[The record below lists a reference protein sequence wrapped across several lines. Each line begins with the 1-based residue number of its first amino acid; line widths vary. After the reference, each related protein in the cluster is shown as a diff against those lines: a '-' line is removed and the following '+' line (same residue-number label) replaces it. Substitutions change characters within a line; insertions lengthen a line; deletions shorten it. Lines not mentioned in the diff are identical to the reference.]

1 MTQTI
6 GFLITFP
13 LTGLD
18 ASIRMRVRPSI
29 ATSAPARR
37 VSKDVLSKLFHL
49 DHSATEADFETQL
62 SNGLGS
68 YPAARQRWNPAR
80 IQWEAFE
87 IVSLDAKYLG
97 PQPGHLIQ

>member
-29 ATSAPARR
+29 ATSAPPHVACRR
-37 VSKDVLSKLFHL
+37 MFCRSSSIWIIALQKQISKRSFPT
-49 DHSATEADFETQL
+49 A
-62 SNGLGS
+62 
-68 YPAARQRWNPAR
+68 
-80 IQWEAFE
+80 
-87 IVSLDAKYLG
+87 
-97 PQPGHLIQ
+97 